1 MKKNCQKVL
10 SVMLCVV
17 IAFSCCAIPANAV
30 VFETA
35 ITGSALAVAKWL
47 GVVGAEVLVGE
58 AVSRIA
64 DYFAGK
70 LETVDFLAVRANIE
84 AEGNRAETTKDVLHW
99 IAYDWN
105 ANYAAK
111 AGFNVKVVQIP
122 TSTGEIYSAILCLVN
137 PTGQGGR
144 GGSGRYF
151 EHYFADEYGRIL
163 CSNDTT
169 ETDGTWKPIRDM
181 SSTYYML
188 TKETLYNKAVEVG
201 GVMQKSGTMYFIHN
215 KAGTQVYVSP
225 DGYPFAAWANED
237 GAAVNQD
244 RPTSS
249 GTVTD
254 SAGNTTNIEGDL
266 NYNTSID
273 MSGGTVSFP
282 DGVVEELNSI
292 IYDQSTRTYYVDS
305 RDFSTTYN
313 QSFSFY
319 QYHINYTSVTY
330 IGQTEEY
337 NKYYEAYYEL
347 PDGRDSADLT
357 KEDLEQLSTTFAD
370 VVNYAR
376 STDNVDQR
384 VLYHFDGDTQ
394 DASYWSY
401 TTSFDWATGA
411 SLTYMDEGV
420 FSGSLYLDETEHD
433 FTISLPGNDAAG
445 DFTLQFRYYQSY
457 TAAPQTD
464 SWIQI
469 GDEKLLSFSGA
480 MYLDKNGAGIVAT
493 SIGVWNEICIIRSDN
508 VLYYYIN
515 GVFYKSVADNTYHKP
530 TLRFYFGDDQQT
542 YKKLD
547 ELRFTKSVVYTVGE
561 DYTVSSVPFDSSLSL
576 ILPDGERPMADEV
589 LVITPSE
596 NNLFNAK
603 GLADWSVDSTL
614 SKVEPFTTPASWSTQ
629 HFNNA
634 GYTLFVNDSYTTLTA
649 ETGFTSLSVKG
660 VAGTTDYLP
669 SSYSYNAP
677 WKLLAN
683 GLYLPVSGYRYD
695 SDDGYTGSAWTNF
708 TYGKKYLLTVVLVD
722 GTSSKVEFSVGSS
735 YTSPSITKTIGSTI
749 DFDLVDL
756 YSKSNSYDS
765 RYMHRYGIRIFP
777 VSGHTPEILYMELV
791 EGIEP
796 QFQVGWETA
805 MYSSGQLEDS
815 PVLAVRS
822 NIDVTTYQ
830 IGGVRPS
837 YPAKG
842 QVYAMVENGYI
853 TSLQIYSGTG
863 WENVD
868 GRIWTGSRWIP
879 ASSYNVITL
888 QDMYDIADA
897 TPDYEY
903 IYTESGF
910 WDWWQR
916 SWTDFVD
923 KFFGQKGSGSSGAAG
938 SIPAD
943 VLPAVP
949 DDESTE
955 EADGWNVLDLVVV
968 MKDGAW
974 SVITGVVTTAFDSFG
989 SFASGIRNIGNF
1001 FAVYDRSNPTCI
1013 TGMCDYGGDDI
1024 WA

>member
-1 MKKNCQKVL
+1 MRNL
-10 SVMLCVV
+10 GHRFLAIFLCVT
-17 IAFSCCAIPANAV
+17 IAVSCLTV
-30 VFETA
+30 
-35 ITGSALAVAKWL
+35 TGSAFSKEDAAEFIMDILSMSGALEKFAKATEYNAADEVMSNVYQDVTGRAHRYNIVKPINLAASYTQVMKANLNFLVQDWNFTYSNYNGISWTVRTALMNINGEPCWVIVINVPRSEFVVNTGYDTWL
-47 GVVGAEVLVGE
+47 LCDGLGNVLFATMDDSAPSSNHWVSKSAIGSHYYLLSYEDLNNLALSESGNLARYGDYFVIMDSTGSHVLV
-58 AVSRIA
+58 
-64 DYFAGK
+64 
-70 LETVDFLAVRANIE
+70 N
-84 AEGNRAETTKDVLHW
+84 
-99 IAYDWN
+99 
-105 ANYAAK
+105 
-111 AGFNVKVVQIP
+111 
-122 TSTGEIYSAILCLVN
+122 
-137 PTGQGGR
+137 
-144 GGSGRYF
+144 
-151 EHYFADEYGRIL
+151 
-163 CSNDTT
+163 
-169 ETDGTWKPIRDM
+169 
-181 SSTYYML
+181 
-188 TKETLYNKAVEVG
+188 
-201 GVMQKSGTMYFIHN
+201 
-215 KAGTQVYVSP
+215 P
-225 DGYPFAAWANED
+225 DGYPYAAIARGES
-237 GAAVNQD
+237 AAVNQD

-254 SAGNTTNIEGDL
+254 SAGNVTNINGDMDYST
-266 NYNTSID
+266 NID
-273 MSGGTVSFP
+273 MNGGTVTFP
-282 DGVVEELNSI
+282 DGVVEQLNSV
-292 IYDQSTRTYYVDS
+292 IYDQSTKTYFVDS

-313 QSFSFY
+313 QSFSFF

-464 SWIQI
+464 SWIQV

-480 MYLDKNGAGIVAT
+480 MYLDKNGAGITTT
-493 SIGVWNEICIIRSDN
+493 SIGTWNEICIIRSDN

-547 ELRFTKSVVYTVGE
+547 ELRFTKSVVYTAGE

-589 LVITPSE
+589 LVLTPSE
-596 NNLFNAK
+596 NNLLTEN
-603 GLADWSVDSTL
+603 GLSDWIDEAVLSRIQAPVVLKSGQRQPYKSVGVALYSN
-614 SKVEPFTTPASWSTQ
+614 SA
-629 HFNNA
+629 
-634 GYTLFVNDSYTTLTA
+634 YTTLTA
-649 ETGFTSLSVKG
+649 NDGSIHMV
-660 VAGTTDYLP
+660 VAGTAGTDG
-669 SSYSYNAP
+669 SSSITE
-677 WKLLAN
+677 KVRLGN
-683 GLYLPVSGYRYD
+683 GLYLPI
-695 SDDGYTGSAWTNF
+695 F
-708 TYGKKYLLTVVLVD
+708 TYEYDYDDDSYSSEGLNYSLNQPYTLTVVLAD
-722 GTSSKVEFSVGSS
+722 GTTSSVCFMITRNNGLLTPVLDKDIGSAIDFFAISLDSSGSS
-735 YTSPSITKTIGSTI
+735 WVY
-749 DFDLVDL
+749 
-756 YSKSNSYDS
+756 YN
-765 RYMHRYGIRIFP
+765 YGIQIVPTTF
-777 VSGHTPEILYMELV
+777 SADIIHMELV
-791 EGIEP
+791 AGSEP
-796 QFQVGWETA
+796 EVEVSWESA
-805 MYSSGQLEDS
+805 VYPSSQLEDS

-955 EADGWNVLDLVVV
+955 EADGWNVLDLFVV
-968 MKDGAW
+968 MKNGAW